1 MSKSKG
7 CSLGRKRVVLTCLFV
22 SSDEV
27 YFCDFVYSTG
37 KQLSEREHLYKALS
51 KKRKSLRQPTI
62 RVYQLKGNKFTD
74 KEDFPVS
81 NIYCLFNFCITANEK
96 VIFSNP
102 TLVNCIKD
110 GNLSSLRK
118 KFLDD
123 GINPEIIDDFVPN
136 YI

>member
-1 MSKSKG
+1 MSRSKN
-7 CSLGRKRVVLTCLFV
+7 CSPGRKRVVLTCLFV

-27 YFCDFVYSTG
+27 YFCDFVYFTG
-37 KQLSEREHLYKALS
+37 KQLSEREYLYKAFL
-51 KKRKSLRQPTI
+51 KKRKSLRQSTI
-62 RVYQLKGNKFTD
+62 RVYQLKGNKFTV

-81 NIYCLFNFCITANEK
+81 NIYRLFNFCITANEK
-96 VIFSNP
+96 VIFSNS

-118 KFLDD
+118 SLLDD
-123 GINPEIIDDFVPN
+123 GIEPEIIVDFMPN